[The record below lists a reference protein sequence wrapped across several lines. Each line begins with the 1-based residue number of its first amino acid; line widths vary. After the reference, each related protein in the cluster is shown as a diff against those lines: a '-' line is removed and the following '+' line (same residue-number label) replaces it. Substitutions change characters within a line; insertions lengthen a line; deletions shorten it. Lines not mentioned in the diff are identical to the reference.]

1 MLVGAADP
9 FRNDR
14 IGEHFNEAVA
24 VGLLSRTQKVVWL
37 DLHHREVPPPAPSP
51 SPGGHTTAPAQQQ
64 APGSDHDGPPPS
76 ASNEPSITDAFPP
89 AFWAVVLLLAL
100 AAIALAV
107 AAGRRLGAPVADP
120 LPVRVR
126 AAETVRGLGGLYRR
140 ARADHN
146 SLATIQAAARRRI
159 TEHLGLPPDAPIGDH
174 IPGVPP
180 HVAERLLDDPEQDLA
195 TTAEAVQNLVRHVRG
210 NVS

>member
-1 MLVGAADP
+1 
-9 FRNDR
+9 
-14 IGEHFNEAVA
+14 VA
-24 VGLLSRTQKVVWL
+24 
-37 DLHHREVPPPAPSP
+37 E
-51 SPGGHTTAPAQQQ
+51 
-64 APGSDHDGPPPS
+64 
-76 ASNEPSITDAFPP
+76 
-89 AFWAVVLLLAL
+89 
-100 AAIALAV
+100 
-107 AAGRRLGAPVADP
+107 P

-126 AAETVRGLGGLYRR
+126 SAETVRGLGGLYRR

-180 HVAERLLDDPEQDLA
+180 HVAERLLDDPDQDLA